1 MIPFTAEVTIAC
13 PVEAV
18 FRFVSEPVNY
28 TKWMK
33 GITSAESLSAP
44 PAGAGSKV
52 RVVGKMGPWK
62 FDGPMEITEYEAN
75 RKLGIA
81 ATIAG
86 AMQFQA
92 VWTFES
98 TGPMTTQVSESGTA
112 SMLGFWRLLEPL
124 FAGEV
129 KNGEAEELK
138 KIKNLL
144 ENSA

>member
-1 MIPFTAEVTIAC
+1 MIPFTAEITIAR
-13 PVEAV
+13 PLEVV

-28 TKWMK
+28 AKWMK
-33 GITSAESLSAP
+33 GMTSAEAISAP

-52 RVVGKMGPWK
+52 RVVGKLGPWK

-75 RKLGIA
+75 RKFGMT

-92 VWTFES
+92 VWNFETTGPDTTHIFES
-98 TGPMTTQVSESGTA
+98 GEA
-112 SMLGFWRLLEPL
+112 SLLGFWRLLEPL

-129 KNGEAEELK
+129 KNGELAELK

-144 ENSA
+144 ENRA